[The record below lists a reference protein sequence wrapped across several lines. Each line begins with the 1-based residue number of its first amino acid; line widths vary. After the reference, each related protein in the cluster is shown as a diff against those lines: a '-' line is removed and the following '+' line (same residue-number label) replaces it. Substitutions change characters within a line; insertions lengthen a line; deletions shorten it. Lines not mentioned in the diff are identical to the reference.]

1 LFGRLLKYGGPNGIQ
16 MFLDVLAF
24 TLFTFLVGRLG
35 AAEMGA
41 TSVTI
46 TFNMVAFLPMIGL
59 GQAVCILV
67 GQRLGENKPEL
78 AERSTITGLRW
89 MFGYILLVAIIYI
102 SIPHLLLSA
111 FASERDPEKFAAV
124 AAIVPNLLI
133 CVAIYS
139 LADSMN
145 LSYSFALR
153 GAGDTRFVTW
163 LTFTF
168 AWPLMVIPTYLVVTY
183 REDLRSNSL
192 AWEIR
197 STGPGDSRR
206 RISLPCRSASG
217 CASARESGRKCG

>member
-1 LFGRLLKYGGPNGIQ
+1 
-16 MFLDVLAF
+16 
-24 TLFTFLVGRLG
+24 
-35 AAEMGA
+35 MGA

-78 AERSTITGLRW
+78 AERSTITGFRW
-89 MFGYILLVAIIYI
+89 MFGYILVVAITYI

-183 REDLRSNSL
+183 REDLAERFPNMGDPVYW
-192 AWEIR
+192 AWGFATIHIITMSFCFWLR
-197 STGPGDSRR
+197 FRTGKWKKMRV
-206 RISLPCRSASG
+206 IESAERAG
-217 CASARESGRKCG
+217 IA